1 MQKSSS
7 TPLPLL
13 DVHLPDAPSW
23 LPLAWGWW
31 AVGSG
36 IVLIVLISA
45 LRLRWKRKKLA
56 PKKAALRLLD
66 PSFGSQSPSSAM
78 ELVRQAAFC
87 YFPRNEIAHLTGKD
101 WYAFLDAQI
110 GRDVFMV
117 NEAQWQQ
124 ALYKKQ
130 TSEQASALVDNCY
143 QWVNEALPP
152 AKRRKEKGGKH

>member
-31 AVGSG
+31 AAIGS
-36 IVLIVLISA
+36 IVLIILAIVLRI
-45 LRLRWKRKKLA
+45 RWKRKRHA

-66 PSFGSQSPSSAM
+66 PKFGSQSPSSAM
-78 ELVRQAAFC
+78 ELLRQAALC
-87 YFPRNEIAHLTGKD
+87 YYPRSEIAHLTGKD
-101 WYAFLDAQI
+101 WYAFLDEEL
-110 GRDVFMV
+110 GREVFIA

-130 TSEQASALVDNCY
+130 TSEHASALVEDCY

-152 AKRRKEKGGKH
+152 AKRRKGNIGKH